1 MSFKDFEIDLTDLG
15 LFLFLVI
22 VGIFCGYA
30 IFLEV
35 HNEDEKKCVEF
46 YNQNGYVLDI
56 CEKYEYKL
64 EDLNK

>member
-35 HNEDEKKCVEF
+35 HNEDKK
-46 YNQNGYVLDI
+46 
-56 CEKYEYKL
+56 KW
-64 EDLNK
+64 